1 MATQLRPVD
10 VAVIGLGAAG
20 GVAVLPLA
28 RAGLKVAGIEAGTW
42 MGPKDYRVDEIYN
55 NVRRR
60 VTSSPKAQREIP
72 TIRANPRE
80 TARQALQHPMMNAI
94 GGTSIHYWAQSWR
107 LKPWDFRS
115 HSETVRRYGSDALP
129 QGSTLEDWPL
139 TYDELE
145 PFYDTIEW
153 ELGVSGK
160 AGNIQGN
167 IDPRGNIF
175 EGPRQREYPMP
186 PLRSTEFID
195 HMSAAARRLGW
206 HPFHPPA
213 AINTQLRDNR
223 PGCVYHGYCGTGGCH
238 VNAKSSTA
246 VTTIPAALKTK
257 NLKIFDLAHVTRI
270 VADLNGRVRGVSYL
284 RNGHPRNGEE
294 FFQPAKVV
302 LLAGYTYEN
311 SRLLLLSKSSAYRNG
326 LANNHGQVGKHFFA
340 HYQTG
345 AVTALFPFD
354 ANIWYGLPAQGIT
367 VDDFADDAY
376 DHTGLGF
383 IGGTSLHVR
392 TERHAIEAG
401 GMDTYGK
408 APNWGSSWKKFVH
421 ENAARVA
428 NTYLQTST
436 FPYET
441 CYLDLDPGVRDPLG
455 DPVCRI
461 TTGGPKQNEDRAVRY
476 AQKKM
481 EQWFREAGALAVE
494 AADPGV
500 PSLTTHAYGGTR
512 MGDNPETNVVDR
524 WGFSHEAPNLGVLG
538 ASVMGTSGARNPTLT
553 AQALAWRTA
562 DHLVKNWKSI
572 AG

>member
-1 MATQLRPVD
+1 MATRLKPVD

-28 RAGLKVAGIEAGTW
+28 RAGLSVAGIEAGTW

-55 NVRRR
+55 NVRRW
-60 VTSSPKAQREIP
+60 VTSVPKAQREIP
-72 TIRANPRE
+72 TIRS
-80 TARQALQHPMMNAI
+80 NA
-94 GGTSIHYWAQSWR
+94 
-107 LKPWDFRS
+107 
-115 HSETVRRYGSDALP
+115 SETVQRYGSDALP
-129 QGSTLEDWPL
+129 KGSTLEDWPI

-145 PFYDTIEW
+145 SYYDAIEW

-160 AGNIQGN
+160 AGNIQGK
-167 IDPRGNIF
+167 IDARGNIF
-175 EGPRQREYPMP
+175 EGPRQRDYPMP
-186 PLRSTEFID
+186 PLRSTGFID
-195 HMSAAARRLGW
+195 HMSEAARRLGW

-223 PGCVYHGYCGTGGCH
+223 PGCAYHGFCGTGGCH
-238 VNAKSSTA
+238 INAKSSTA

-257 NLKIFDLAHVTRI
+257 NLKIFDHAHVTRI
-270 VADLNGRVRGVSYL
+270 VADLNGRVTGVSYL
-284 RNGHPRNGEE
+284 RNGYLRNGEE

-311 SRLLLLSKSSAYRNG
+311 SRVLLLSKSSAYRNG
-326 LANNHGQVGKHFFA
+326 LSNNHGQVGKHFFA

-354 ANIWYGLPAQGIT
+354 VNIWYGLPAQGIT

-392 TERHAIEAG
+392 TERHAIEAA

-408 APNWGSSWKKFVH
+408 APSWGSAWKKFVH

-441 CYLDLDPGVRDPLG
+441 CYLDLDPGVKDPLG

-476 AQKKM
+476 AQRKM
-481 EQWFREAGALAVE
+481 EQWFREAGAVAVE

-524 WGFSHEAPNLGVLG
+524 WGFSHEAPNLGILG
-538 ASVMGTSGARNPTLT
+538 ASTMGTSGARNPTLT

-562 DHLVKNWKSI
+562 DHLVKSWKSI
-572 AG
+572 SG